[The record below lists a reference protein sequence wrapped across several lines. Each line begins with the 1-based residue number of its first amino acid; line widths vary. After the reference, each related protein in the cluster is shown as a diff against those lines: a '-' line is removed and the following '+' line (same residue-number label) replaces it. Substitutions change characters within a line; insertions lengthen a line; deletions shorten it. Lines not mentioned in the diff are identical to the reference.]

1 MDQLK
6 NSHWLVFSDRHSE
19 SVYHVAQT
27 NKPNYFS
34 FQKSVTF
41 KKYASCLAFQNP
53 VYLSN
58 QYEIDCQSHSESSAS
73 HQNLLAS
80 NHTFTI
86 YLCSPPVKCF
96 YYQLAQCKKKKC
108 SFLLLSMNHYID
120 DSGIICF
127 LKKNHKCHLAQYTFL
142 LWYFFTEQENASPS
156 CNQRTSNIFKTNKN
170 MNFEF

>member
-6 NSHWLVFSDRHSE
+6 NSHRLVFPDSRSE

-53 VYLSN
+53 VYFSN
-58 QYEIDCQSHSESSAS
+58 QFEIACQSCSKSSAC
-73 HQNLLAS
+73 HQNHLVP

-86 YLCSPPVKCF
+86 YLCSSPGKCF
-96 YYQLAQCKKKKC
+96 YYQLAQCKRRKC
-108 SFLLLSMNHYID
+108 SFLLLRMNHYID

-127 LKKNHKCHLAQYTFL
+127 FKKNHKCHLSQYTFPL
-142 LWYFFTEQENASPS
+142 LYFFTEQENASPS
-156 CNQRTSNIFKTNKN
+156 CNQ
-170 MNFEF
+170 